1 MNAEQQSRVVL
12 ITGAGG
18 GLGPSIVRI
27 FAEEGARLVLTS
39 RRQQE
44 LEAVAET
51 LGLDRERTLIVPA
64 NIIDPGAASNV
75 VQTVYD
81 RFGALDVVVHVAGGF
96 KSGTSVPTT
105 DPETWQLMLDL
116 NLSSAFFVARA
127 ALPGMLERGAGKLLF
142 ISSKAGSHPR
152 ANQAAY
158 AVSKGGLDILVHNLA
173 EEMRPRGVNVN
184 AVAASIIDTPAN
196 RNANPGAD
204 YTTWVQ
210 PESIAGVIHFLVSDA
225 ARDIHGAI
233 VPVYG
238 RA

>member
-1 MNAEQQSRVVL
+1 MRSPVAYRSGASAAPATSRGPVCSWLATISPPAPSCVLMAVRGSSAVKRNDKNEDVSMNAEQQSRVVL

-105 DPETWQLMLDL
+105 DPE
-116 NLSSAFFVARA
+116 
-127 ALPGMLERGAGKLLF
+127 
-142 ISSKAGSHPR
+142 
-152 ANQAAY
+152 
-158 AVSKGGLDILVHNLA
+158 
-173 EEMRPRGVNVN
+173 
-184 AVAASIIDTPAN
+184 
-196 RNANPGAD
+196 
-204 YTTWVQ
+204 
-210 PESIAGVIHFLVSDA
+210 
-225 ARDIHGAI
+225 
-233 VPVYG
+233 
-238 RA
+238 